1 MKKKMLASLL
11 LSAIVLSVG
20 AQAASAENLE
30 SSKTTGDVTFIHG
43 GKPDVT
49 KPVEGPKED
58 GQILEEDLDEDKNP
72 IPLPNNGG
80 IYVTHLPNFSFGENN
95 QTSVKTKEYQAYT
108 EMRKL
113 KSVEAGNPDTFYM
126 PHSVQVS
133 DVSGNENAT
142 WSLSVVQDTPFES
155 KDNSKLTNTRIRIF
169 GNTFTNTLHDSE
181 KLAEGITGVGLENED
196 VTSSNYSAIPVANA
210 ETNEGTLTV
219 LKNTKKG
226 FTNASTT
233 SAVFSNGYLEE
244 NYGPEK
250 TNVAEAYDGVKL
262 NVPASDQAKAKK
274 YTTQLTWTLAV
285 EPGIAESAPTE

>member
-1 MKKKMLASLL
+1 MKKKILASLL
-11 LSAIVLSVG
+11 LSTIVLSVG
-20 AQAASAENLE
+20 AQVASAENLE

-49 KPVEGPKED
+49 KPEEGPKED
-58 GQILEEDLDEDKNP
+58 GEILEDDLDEDGNP

-80 IYVTHLPNFSFGENN
+80 IYVMHLPNFSFGDKN
-95 QTSVKTKEYQAYT
+95 QTSVKTKEYPAVT
-108 EMRKL
+108 EERKL
-113 KSVEAGNPDTFYM
+113 KDTKESFYM

-142 WSLSVVQDTPFES
+142 WKLSVVQDAPFES

-169 GNTFTNTLHDSE
+169 GNTFTNTLHDSNA
-181 KLAEGITGVGLENED
+181 LAEKITGVGLD
-196 VTSSNYSAIPVANA
+196 TSDTASANYSAIPVAGA
-210 ETNEGTLTV
+210 EEGALTV
-219 LKNTKKG
+219 LENTVKG

-244 NYGPEK
+244 NYSPEK
-250 TNVAEAYDGVKL
+250 TNAAEAYEGVKL

-285 EPGIAESAPTE
+285 EPGVSELAPTE